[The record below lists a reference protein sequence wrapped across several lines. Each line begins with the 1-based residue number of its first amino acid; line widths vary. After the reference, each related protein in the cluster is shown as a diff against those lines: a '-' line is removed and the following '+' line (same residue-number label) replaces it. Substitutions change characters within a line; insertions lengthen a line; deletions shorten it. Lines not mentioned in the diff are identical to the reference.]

1 MAKYGVIDVAKYGVV
16 DVAKCGV
23 VNVAKYGVI
32 DVAKCG
38 VIDEA
43 KYGVVD
49 VAKDGPTGM
58 TNMSP
63 IQKWALSIETP
74 NTGSHKSSHCVACVQ
89 KTCSAA
95 ACSAAAVTPKLMQSP
110 QALCATHGALSCK
123 SNTSQ

>member
-1 MAKYGVIDVAKYGVV
+1 MGHAKYRVCAHRDGKCGVVDVAKYGVIDVAKYGVV

-63 IQKWALSIETP
+63 IQKWALSIETLIRAR
-74 NTGSHKSSHCVACVQ
+74 TK
-89 KTCSAA
+89 AA
-95 ACSAAAVTPKLMQSP
+95 IVWHVSRKPARRRPALP
-110 QALCATHGALSCK
+110 QRSRR
-123 SNTSQ
+123 S